1 MNLLSTNATGN
12 VTGDW
17 LSFRGT
23 FPNTRAHFLIAG
35 DHGGATYSLFW
46 YSLYWRPTET
56 ADNTKML
63 IAKYVD
69 VNTEIMQSIDVA
81 DGEVQVVVAGG
92 SGLNAMP
99 KLVF

>member
-17 LSFRGT
+17 LTFRGT

-35 DHGGATYSLFW
+35 EHGGATYSL
-46 YSLYWRPTET
+46 YWRPTGT
-56 ADNTKML
+56 ADNTRML
-63 IAKYVD
+63 IARYID
-69 VNTEIMQSIDVA
+69 VNNEIMQSIDVS

>member
-12 VTGDW
+12 VSGDW

-35 DHGGATYSLFW
+35 EHGGATYSL
-46 YSLYWRPTET
+46 YWRPTGT

>member
-35 DHGGATYSLFW
+35 EHGGAIYSLFW
-46 YSLYWRPTET
+46 RPTGT

-63 IAKYVD
+63 IARYID
-69 VNTEIMQSIDVA
+69 VNTEIMQSIDVS

>member
-17 LSFRGT
+17 LTFRGT

-35 DHGGATYSLFW
+35 EHGGATYSL
-46 YSLYWRPTET
+46 YWRPTGT
-56 ADNTKML
+56 TDSTKML
-63 IAKYVD
+63 IARYID
-69 VNTEIMQSIDVA
+69 VNTEIMQSIDVS
-81 DGEVQVVVAGG
+81 DGEVQVVVVGG

>member
-12 VTGDW
+12 VTGEW

-35 DHGGATYSLFW
+35 DHGGATYSL
-46 YSLYWRPTET
+46 YWRPTGT
-56 ADNTKML
+56 ADSTKML
-63 IAKYVD
+63 IARYID
-69 VNTEIMQSIDVA
+69 VNTEIMQSIDVS
-81 DGEVQVVVAGG
+81 DGEVQVVVADG

>member
-1 MNLLSTNATGN
+1 MNLLSINATGN

-35 DHGGATYSLFW
+35 EHGGATYSLFW
-46 YSLYWRPTET
+46 RPTGT

-63 IAKYVD
+63 IARYID